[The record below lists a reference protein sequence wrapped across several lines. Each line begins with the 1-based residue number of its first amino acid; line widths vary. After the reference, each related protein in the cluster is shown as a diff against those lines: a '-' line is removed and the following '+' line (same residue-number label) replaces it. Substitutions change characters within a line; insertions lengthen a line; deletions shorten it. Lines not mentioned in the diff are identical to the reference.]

1 MTNSGG
7 GVKHWT
13 NFRGAKLSASE
24 GRARNKVWE
33 QGWEDNPT
41 SQSRGMVDYWA
52 SLIVLRAVQKTK
64 LLYLAEEELTR
75 QNCSCRA
82 TQLPSAENNTWD
94 LIAQTSSE
102 LQQVQIATCPVDRRN
117 QIQLI
122 GQLSGETTS
131 ELPLV
136 TDCPSDQ
143 GKWEKKTPRWLTCQA
158 VQ

>member
-1 MTNSGG
+1 
-7 GVKHWT
+7 
-13 NFRGAKLSASE
+13 
-24 GRARNKVWE
+24 
-33 QGWEDNPT
+33 
-41 SQSRGMVDYWA
+41 
-52 SLIVLRAVQKTK
+52 

-143 GKWEKKTPRWLTCQA
+143 GKWKKKHPGDSPAKLSNKKGSTLSHIAQNIKLEKRQRH
-158 VQ
+158 